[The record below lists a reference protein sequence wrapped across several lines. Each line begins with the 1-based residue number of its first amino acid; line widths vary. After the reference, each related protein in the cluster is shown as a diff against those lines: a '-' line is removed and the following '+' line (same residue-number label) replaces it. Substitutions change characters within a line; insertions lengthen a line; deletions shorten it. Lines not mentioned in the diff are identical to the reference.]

1 MAFEWK
7 DELLSKVDLVQIVS
21 RYVPLKR
28 KGKTYWGCCPFHHEK
43 TPSFAVNADKQF
55 YHCFGCKESGNAIT
69 FIEKMESVDFIDAVK
84 ILAAEAKMEL
94 PQFTKNENSGGMTRE
109 KRERLYSLMKEAAR
123 HYHDNLSSP
132 KAKNAV
138 EYIQKRDIP
147 NNLVTKFGLGVSL
160 NGDEIISFLES
171 KGYTKSEMKTVG
183 IIEQRGAEYYD
194 VFYGRLIVPIIN
206 NFGEVV
212 AFGGRLINPLSH
224 VPMKYR
230 NTSATVLFDK
240 SKILYAVN
248 LLKKKKQRENI
259 DYVIVTEGYMDV
271 IALHKAGFDT
281 AVASMGTAFTLA
293 QAKLIRNYT
302 NNVFVSFDGD
312 TAGQSATMRGLDIL
326 QEAGLKVKVVSLPD
340 GMDPDDVIKKYG
352 RDGYMKLLKE
362 AQVLPAFKLNSAAKR
377 YDIATPDGKSAY
389 AIEAVKIIKALDN
402 PVEQEEYLKIVH
414 ERTGY
419 SFDVLRMQANLIT
432 DEERKKEIVQAESK
446 KNEPER
452 EQKTDGAELFVVAS
466 IVHSMPYATDCEDL
480 YPYLSNTLLRDV
492 YGYVVDRRKKGIG
505 VYPSALFSDFAGR
518 DGLSDVVSY
527 EFLDGDNET
536 KFKRCLNVIKLR
548 YVDEEKKKLAAEYD
562 RTKNAELLKELV
574 RLDEMRREIKNGG
587 Y

>member
-55 YHCFGCKESGNAIT
+55 YHCFGCKESGNAIN
-69 FIEKMESVDFIDAVK
+69 FIEKMESVDFFDAVK
-84 ILAAEAKMEL
+84 ILAAEVKMEL
-94 PQFTKNENSGGMTRE
+94 PQFTKKDNHGGITRE
-109 KRERLYSLMKEAAR
+109 QRERLYALMKEAAR
-123 HYHDNLSSP
+123 HYHDNLRSP

-138 EYIQKRDIP
+138 DYIKKRDIP
-147 NNLVTKFGLGVSL
+147 DNLVTKFGLGVSL

-171 KGYTKSEMKTVG
+171 KGYTKAEMKTVG
-183 IIEQRGAEYYD
+183 IIEQRADEYYD

-302 NNVFVSFDGD
+302 SNVFVSFDGD

-377 YDIATPDGKSAY
+377 YDINTPDGKSAY

-432 DEERKKEIVQAESK
+432 DEEKKKEIVQAESK
-446 KNEPER
+446 KNESER
-452 EQKTDGAELFVVAS
+452 EQKTDGTELFVVAS
-466 IVHSMPYATDCEDL
+466 MVHSMPYASDCEDL
-480 YPYLSNTLLRDV
+480 YPYLSNDLLRDV
-492 YGYVVDRRKKGIG
+492 YGYVTERKKNGIA

-518 DGLSDVVSY
+518 DGLSGIVSY

-548 YVDEEKKKLAAEYD
+548 YVDEEKKKIAAEYD
-562 RTKNAELLKELV
+562 RTKNAALLKELV